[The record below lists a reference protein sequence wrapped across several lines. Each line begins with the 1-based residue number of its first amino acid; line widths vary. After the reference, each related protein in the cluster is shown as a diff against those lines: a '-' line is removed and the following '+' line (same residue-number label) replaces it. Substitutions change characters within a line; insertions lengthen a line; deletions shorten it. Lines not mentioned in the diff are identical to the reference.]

1 VTTSDDETKLSL
13 LGMLAPPVTEPVT
26 ESEIARELVRQGLE
40 WAIGHVTTVLPTLHE
55 VAGVLGDDEKPD
67 DQLMLV
73 MQLLHHA
80 ELQLPEMLG
89 RVVALAVI
97 RGASWSSVAESLECT
112 RQGAQKRFSPVVTLL
127 AANNNADTV
136 SHPTGARMRR

>member
-1 VTTSDDETKLSL
+1 MSISAEQANLRL
-13 LGMLAPPVTEPVT
+13 AELLAPPSVPPES
-26 ESEIARELVRQGLE
+26 ESEIGRELVRYGLE
-40 WAIGHVTTVLPTLHE
+40 WGRSHVMNVLPGLHE
-55 VAGVLGDDEKPD
+55 VAGVLGDDEKRD

-89 RVVALAVI
+89 RVVALAVN
-97 RGASWSSVAESLECT
+97 RGASWSSIADSLECT

-127 AANNNADTV
+127 AASHNIDTV
-136 SHPTGARMRR
+136 SHPGGRRMRR